1 MDKALYTLMTGA
13 NRSLQA
19 QAVFANN
26 LANINT
32 VGFRGDLVDAR
43 KIMVEDAGS
52 GEDYERAN
60 HDIGTKSD
68 FTSGQMEQ
76 TGRVLDVAL
85 ASAGFIAVKAADGT
99 EAYTRAGDL
108 QLDGNGLLVTGRGD
122 LVLGDGGPISIPPA
136 EKISIGIDGTISVQ
150 ILGQSAASLA
160 QIDRIKM
167 VNPDSKELIKGG
179 DGLFRHEKGKKIRA
193 DADVELR
200 SGFVERSNVNAVS
213 MLTKIIATA
222 RQFEMQV
229 KTMKTVQENSESS
242 ARIMHMS

>member
-19 QAVFANN
+19 QTVFANN

-43 KIMVEDAGS
+43 KILIDDVGPAVGRREL
-52 GEDYERAN
+52 EN
-60 HDIGTKSD
+60 DIDTKSD
-68 FTSGQMEQ
+68 FTTGQIEQ
-76 TGRVLDVAL
+76 TGGVLDVAI
-85 ASAGFIAVKAADGT
+85 ASPGFIAVTAADGT

-108 QLDGNGLLVTGRGD
+108 QLDSNGLLTTGRGD

-136 EKISIGIDGTISVQ
+136 EKISIGVDGTISVQ

-167 VNPDSKELIKGG
+167 VNPDSKDLIKGD
-179 DGLFRHEKGKKIRA
+179 DGLFRHESGKKIAA
-193 DADVELR
+193 DADVQLR

-213 MLTKIIATA
+213 MLTKIISTA